1 MAEKF
6 HNDADKM
13 VYKPRSLEPEDVE
26 EASDKETDETP
37 KKTPAKSAPAK
48 KES

>member
-13 VYKPRSLEPEDVE
+13 VYQPRVLEVSE
-26 EASDKETDETP
+26 EESAEETKSPT
-37 KKTPAKSAPAK
+37 KTPAKSASAK